1 MKRKIK
7 NLIVKYCKL
16 RNKTAYDVVL
26 DCSKVVGIVIL
37 GLIGFLS
44 VEPKKMTSSDIEY
57 CKERIEKIS
66 KSNFWES
73 VEIINQLGK
82 KGYSVEIDYE
92 TFKITIGYAYRNS
105 EKIIFQK
112 TKNEDISFKQDYS
125 NAENLQ
131 IIGTILVGAAGV
143 IVGPVVITIIL
154 AIFLVIGYIIE
165 CIQEIA
171 EEIKK
176 LKK

>member
-7 NLIVKYCKL
+7 KLLEYCK
-16 RNKTAYDVVL
+16 
-26 DCSKVVGIVIL
+26 SHEEKVFNAVFNSSMIIGAVIF
-37 GLIGFLS
+37 GLIAFKYM
-44 VEPKKMTSSDIEY
+44 EPKKMTSSDIEY

-73 VEIINQLGK
+73 VEIINQLEK

-92 TFKITIGYAYRNS
+92 TFKITIDYVYRNS

-125 NAENLQ
+125 NAENLK